1 MELFNQFG
9 IDIGYVIIGVAAA
22 ALLELILIIVLF
34 AKNSGLKKKY
44 KKFMTGA
51 EGSNLEK
58 LVIQKFERLEQIEI
72 EETKIEKQIKKIEKS
87 FVHTYQKM
95 GIVKYD
101 AFKEL
106 GGQLSFALALLDKED
121 NGFLLNAMHST
132 REGCYT
138 YVKEIIHG
146 EASVVLSEEE
156 KEALEKAKN
165 GDQEHDE
172 KQ

>member
-9 IDIGYVIIGVAAA
+9 IDIGYVIIGIAAVAII
-22 ALLELILIIVLF
+22 EFILIIVLF
-34 AKNSGLKKKY
+34 AKNSGIKKKY
-44 KKFMTGA
+44 KAFMTGA

-58 LVIQKFERLEQIEI
+58 LVLQKFERLEQIEI
-72 EETKIEKQIKKIEKS
+72 EETKIENRIGKIEKS
-87 FVHTYQKM
+87 FARTYQKM

-106 GGQLSFALALLDKED
+106 GGQLSFALALLDEEN

-138 YVKEIIHG
+138 YVKEIVNG

-156 KEALEKAKN
+156 KQALEKAKE
-165 GDQEHDE
+165 Q
-172 KQ
+172 